1 MAEEG
6 DDYVIKASVPG
17 VKPEDI
23 DVTIADIVLTIKGEV
38 KEEHES
44 EERRA
49 RRREVAE
56 MIHNAQEQGT
66 SQNDAEY
73 DDAKMEQGRVEGRI
87 LEVEDILRR
96 SRIIDE
102 EGAHHAGR
110 VVLGSGVQVDQ
121 DGATRHYQIVGAPEA
136 DPLNGKISNESPVGA
151 ALLGKAVGDTVDVN
165 VPKGVIKVK
174 VLKID

>member
-1 MAEEG
+1 MTDKPVPPTHEG
-6 DDYVIKASVPG
+6 KT
-17 VKPEDI
+17 KF
-23 DVTIADIVLTIKGEV
+23 
-38 KEEHES
+38 EHEL
-44 EERRA
+44 EELRA

-96 SRIIDE
+96 ARIIDE
-102 EGAHHAGR
+102 TGAHQSGR
-110 VVLGSGVQVDQ
+110 VILGSGVQVDQ
-121 DGATRHYQIVGAPEA
+121 DGKLYHYRIVGAPEA
-136 DPLNGKISNESPVGA
+136 DPVNGKISNESPVGA
-151 ALLGKAVGDTVDVN
+151 ALLGKAVGDSVEVN
-165 VPKGVIKVK
+165 VPRGVIKVK

>member
-1 MAEEG
+1 MTDKPVPLTREG
-6 DDYVIKASVPG
+6 KA
-17 VKPEDI
+17 K
-23 DVTIADIVLTIKGEV
+23 L
-38 KEEHES
+38 EHEL
-44 EERRA
+44 EQLRA

-96 SRIIDE
+96 ARDHRRGWSAPRRPRHDRQRSR
-102 EGAHHAGR
+102 GR
-110 VVLGSGVQVDQ
+110 TGRRKR
-121 DGATRHYQIVGAPEA
+121 RHYQIVGAPEA
-136 DPLNGKISNESPVGA
+136 DPANGKISNESPVGA
-151 ALLGKAVGDTVDVN
+151 ALLGKAVGDIGGRQRAQ
-165 VPKGVIKVK
+165 GVIKVK